1 MWDETA
7 WLDNTGRHLIEQFW
21 QAYGEEASFPRNL
34 EQALAL
40 ALPVILVKFP
50 RLKLR
55 EAERWLQSRG
65 KAFSFNCKSRAVR
78 GCLVAFGG
86 DGYIFVDG
94 TDPVDEQ
101 RFSIAHETAHFMVDY
116 WYPRQQ
122 ALEKFGP
129 AILEVLD
136 GRRVPTFE
144 ERLSA
149 IFGQVP
155 IGVHSNLMERE
166 NEGQMNSA
174 VWSIED
180 RADRL
185 ALTLLAPPEAVL
197 NGLNLA
203 ATAYTER
210 QDMLKKRLQHVF
222 GLPGPVAGTYSRFL
236 LKAAGLEP
244 SWVETLRIR

>member
-1 MWDETA
+1 M
-7 WLDNTGRHLIEQFW
+7 
-21 QAYGEEASFPRNL
+21 
-34 EQALAL
+34 
-40 ALPVILVKFP
+40 
-50 RLKLR
+50 
-55 EAERWLQSRG
+55 
-65 KAFSFNCKSRAVR
+65 R

-94 TDPVDEQ
+94 TDPADEQ

-136 GRRVPTFE
+136 GRRAPTFE

-149 IFGQVP
+149 IFGEVP

-203 ATAYTER
+203 ATGYANR
-210 QDMLKKRLQHVF
+210 QDILKNRLQRAF
-222 GLPGPVAGTYSRFL
+222 GLPGQVATTYSRFL
-236 LKAAGLEP
+236 LKATGLES
-244 SWVETLRIR
+244 SWTESLKIR